1 MINEILKVLIIMN
14 ILKRVLIVTSELLLR
29 EGIASLLSREGDFN
43 VSTTNYIDEKT
54 LIHEIDQNIPD
65 VVILDERME
74 FSDLTILFN
83 LLIDYPKLRVMVL
96 SVIDNKVNVYDKA
109 EIELSHSYDLIS
121 AIRQGSVLPDNKLGI

>member
-1 MINEILKVLIIMN
+1 MN

-29 EGIASLLSREGDFN
+29 EGIASLLSREGDIN

-54 LIHEIDQNIPD
+54 LIHEIDKYNPD

-74 FSDLTILFN
+74 FSDLTNLFN

-109 EIELSHSYDLIS
+109 EIIVSHSYDLIS
-121 AIRQGSVLPDNKLGI
+121 AIRQGSF